1 MPALRLSLCLLLPL
15 AFWLPAAAYTHGH
28 FPAPLDDVYIYF
40 NYARATADG
49 CFLCAE
55 AGSGGSTGA
64 TSPLYA
70 LLLSALEL
78 VAWSPQAMGWLVA
91 ALTVALLYDTTSS
104 LASLFGRRIAFGSV
118 LSCALFGLPILD
130 WSLVSGMETAWV
142 GALMARTLAAVDGC
156 ARSSPSFRSA
166 AQTKAGVL
174 IALLAVS
181 RPELLPMGFLFAL
194 SVVHASGSRPLLGS
208 LGRAF
213 LPLLALFGA
222 LSLWALQTT
231 GQLVQAGAVR
241 KVALYDPLA
250 TRFDAAVVA
259 LINLVRL
266 SVEGFELAIGGRWV
280 LALLLVCTGFGLR
293 QTRDRR
299 LVLPLAIGGV
309 ASLLL
314 IAFNRTAPFQ
324 NLRYLAPN
332 YLGLLMA
339 AVIGVRSGS
348 RPFGLAVRAAP
359 LGLALAIAAFTF
371 PKQLRHYALSAKNI
385 HEQQVAVGLRLREL
399 APRRVFV
406 GDAGAIP
413 YFSGRPSLDGLG
425 LGGFRAMPFA
435 KASVLGEGAVVELI
449 ERLPASER
457 PDTLAIYES
466 WWPDL
471 SRTFGE
477 RQFSVL
483 LEDNLICGAPE
494 KTVYSADWS
503 LLEDRRSEAE
513 RSADRID
520 FGDLIDEE
528 LHKARFFPREPRV
541 GFDVHQRKE
550 GRSFDGVRRLE
561 AGQWLQFELATAGQP
576 RVLEL
581 QLGPSNEF
589 SFSVER
595 GALIERFSGGSDAD
609 EWLNIATATPNPS
622 STVTLRVHSGLLKLG
637 AARLLPAQ

>member
-1 MPALRLSLCLLLPL
+1 
-15 AFWLPAAAYTHGH
+15 
-28 FPAPLDDVYIYF
+28 
-40 NYARATADG
+40 
-49 CFLCAE
+49 
-55 AGSGGSTGA
+55 
-64 TSPLYA
+64 
-70 LLLSALEL
+70 
-78 VAWSPQAMGWLVA
+78 MGWLVA
-91 ALTVALLYDTTSS
+91 ALTVALLYDATSS
-104 LASLFGRRIAFGSV
+104 LASLFGRRIALGSA
-118 LSCALFGLPILD
+118 LGCALFGLPILD

-142 GALMARTLAAVDGC
+142 GALMARTLKAVDLC
-156 ARSSPSFRSA
+156 AQNSPTLRPA

-181 RPELLPMGFLFAL
+181 RPELLPMGLLFAL

-213 LPLLALFGA
+213 LPLVALFGA
-222 LSLWALQTT
+222 LSLWAWLTT

-250 TRFDAAVVA
+250 SRFDAAVVA

-280 LALLLVCTGFGLR
+280 LVLLLVCAGFGLQ

-299 LVLPLAIGGV
+299 LVLPLALGGI

-359 LGLALAIAAFTF
+359 LGLALALAALTF

-425 LGGFRAMPFA
+425 LGGFHAMPFA

-449 ERLPASER
+449 ERLPESER

-483 LEDNLICGAPE
+483 LEDNVICGAPE
-494 KTVYSADWS
+494 KTVYRADWS
-503 LLEDRRSEAE
+503 LLEDRRAEAGV
-513 RSADRID
+513 DRID

-541 GFDVHQRKE
+541 GFDVHRRKQ

-595 GALIERFSGGSDAD
+595 GSLVERFAGGSEAD
-609 EWLNIATATPNPS
+609 EWLILTTATPNPS

>member
-1 MPALRLSLCLLLPL
+1 LLL
-15 AFWLPAAAYTHGH
+15 A
-28 FPAPLDDVYIYF
+28 
-40 NYARATADG
+40 
-49 CFLCAE
+49 
-55 AGSGGSTGA
+55 
-64 TSPLYA
+64 
-70 LLLSALEL
+70 ALEL

-104 LASLFGRRIAFGSV
+104 LSSLFGRRVGLGSL

-142 GALMARTLAAVDGC
+142 AALMARSLAAVDSC
-156 ARSSPSFRSA
+156 ARSSPTLRST
-166 AQTKAGVL
+166 AQTKAGAV

-181 RPELLPMGFLFAL
+181 RPELLPMGLLFAL
-194 SVVHASGSRPLLGS
+194 SIVHASGSRPLLGS
-208 LGRAF
+208 LARAF
-213 LPLLALFGA
+213 LPLLTLFIGFA
-222 LSLWALQTT
+222 LWAFLTT
-231 GQLVQAGAVR
+231 GQWVQAGAVR
-241 KVALYDPLA
+241 KVALYDPLVS
-250 TRFDAAVVA
+250 RFDAAVVA

-280 LALLLVCTGFGLR
+280 LLLLLVCAGFGLQ

-299 LVLPLAIGGV
+299 LVLPLALGGL

-314 IAFNRTAPFQ
+314 VAFNRTAPFQ

-339 AVIGVRSGS
+339 AVIGVRSAVG
-348 RPFGLAVRAAP
+348 PFGLALRAVP
-359 LGLALAIAAFTF
+359 LGVALVLAALTF

-385 HEQQVAVGLRLREL
+385 HEQQVAIGLRLREL
-399 APRRVFV
+399 GPKRIFV

-449 ERLPASER
+449 ERLPESER

-471 SRTFGE
+471 APTFGE

-483 LEDNLICGAPE
+483 LEDNVICGAPE
-494 KTVYSADWS
+494 KTVYRADWS
-503 LLEDRRSEAE
+503 LLEDRQSERE
-513 RSADRID
+513 RSIDRVD

-528 LHKARFFPREPRV
+528 LHHARFFPKEPRV

-561 AGQWLQFELATAGQP
+561 AGQWVQFDLATEGEP
-576 RVLEL
+576 RTLEL
-581 QLGPSNEF
+581 QLGPSNGFAF
-589 SFSVER
+589 S
-595 GALIERFSGGSDAD
+595 IEREDYVESFAGGSEAD
-609 EWLNIATATPNPS
+609 EWLVLATEHRSQSATI
-622 STVTLRVHSGLLKLG
+622 TVRVQSGLLKLG
-637 AARLLPAQ
+637 SARLRRAQ